1 MTYMNDYSKEIFKD
15 PIALRRKLALFL
27 GTPEKVEIYAQACEK
42 FFAKSGG
49 VGIVFGA
56 TWSWWGFFM
65 GWLWALYKAI
75 HLCPCD
81 IFSKSNAN
89 C

>member
-27 GTPEKVEIYAQACEK
+27 GTPEKVETYAQACEK

-49 VGIVFGA
+49 IGIVFGA
-56 TWSWWGFFM
+56 TW
-65 GWLWALYKAI
+65 
-75 HLCPCD
+75 
-81 IFSKSNAN
+81 
-89 C
+89 

>member
-15 PIALRRKLALFL
+15 PITLRRKLALFL
-27 GTPEKVEIYAQACEK
+27 GTPENVEIYAQACEK

-56 TWSWWGFFM
+56 TWLWRNSFRSYGFV
-65 GWLWALYKAI
+65 
-75 HLCPCD
+75 HLTTKNY
-81 IFSKSNAN
+81 IF
-89 C
+89 